1 MVRQDQNATPK
12 PGETLVDSVKILHSI
27 GVPAA
32 EIARRL
38 HIDQASV
45 LHVIEHG
52 TLPAR
57 QLPLLWRD
65 AGATNHPLRIQRRR
79 TKGFRHPIGT
89 QHITRPGRFGNPFI
103 SAESF
108 AAWLE
113 SGDVADDLRDPL
125 TAEALEERRQWIL
138 TNVHTLRGK
147 ILACFCGLGKPC
159 HGDELARL
167 ANGTGVAL

>member
-1 MVRQDQNATPK
+1 MVRQDQNATPDSYQVGSYEI
-12 PGETLVDSVKILHSI
+12 PG
-27 GVPAA
+27 A
-32 EIARRL
+32 E
-38 HIDQASV
+38 V
-45 LHVIEHG
+45 
-52 TLPAR
+52 
-57 QLPLLWRD
+57 
-65 AGATNHPLRIQRRR
+65 ATNHPLRIQRRR

-138 TNVHTLRGK
+138 ANVHTLRGK

-167 ANGTGVAL
+167 ANGLAVSL